1 MITEI
6 ARRWSASADPEARAR
21 REEAEKALAAAQWR
35 ARRLEDDFYIY
46 GKIDEERFEELR
58 EQQSVLIEDITATL
72 EALNTEAGLLTP
84 ARADA
89 LREAWQAAG
98 MADRRMLLRCALGE
112 NGIMVRP
119 AARQGDPTPI
129 LERLE
134 FDWLSGGGR
143 VPVLPSG

>member
-1 MITEI
+1 M
-6 ARRWSASADPEARAR
+6 
-21 REEAEKALAAAQWR
+21 
-35 ARRLEDDFYIY
+35 
-46 GKIDEERFEELR
+46 R
-58 EQQSVLIEDITATL
+58 EQVAITGMGVLSPI
-72 EALNTEAGLLTP
+72 GLGVP
-84 ARADA
+84 EVADA